1 MPSGVGPVTF
11 ESALS
16 LGAVIQSDVLK
27 TFLPGDRVNLECLM
41 SEQDGNYYN
50 WIKIIIEQAPVLML
64 SLYFHSNTA
73 TFFGEFINSTR
84 FTETK
89 SGTRFV
95 LTISDARPSDMGM
108 YYCAARDYD
117 AMIFRKGVFL
127 MHGGAD
133 SKNHDLTQQSVSES
147 VQPGDSVTPNC
158 TIHTEACVGKHSI
171 YWFRHGSG
179 ESRPGIIYTYGDW
192 SDQCEK
198 SPEAGSPT
206 QSCVY
211 NLPKR
216 NLSLSDAGT
225 CYCAVASCGG
235 ILFGNGT
242 KLDIDQSGKE
252 EHIPLV
258 YCLRLSVNWITVLDQ
273 EDDDTL
279 TSVHY
284 AALNVIHKKP
294 KTRRQR
300 STMETDTVFSGVRC
314 QNMD

>member
-1 MPSGVGPVTF
+1 MFTLT
-11 ESALS
+11 ATLS

-117 AMIFRKGVFL
+117 AMIFRKGICLVPTTIP
-127 MHGGAD
+127 H
-133 SKNHDLTQQSVSES
+133 SKSVSES

-225 CYCAVASCGG
+225 CYCAVIEETALTFLYCCLYFHRKCVFFLMTLMNCKQ
-235 ILFGNGT
+235 ILSSN
-242 KLDIDQSGKE
+242 
-252 EHIPLV
+252 
-258 YCLRLSVNWITVLDQ
+258 YLDQ